1 MFHLLLKEQEN
12 FKKDHGQKIERYFW
26 DKKEELLEKEN
37 KAQKQNKRLSI
48 YHEILTNSGNYFK
61 LGQKE
66 NFIKRKQLIFKNT
79 KHFVLKGQWVVDTI
93 TTENLKEIS

>member
-1 MFHLLLKEQEN
+1 MFHPLLKEQEN
-12 FKKDHGQKIERYFW
+12 FKKDHGQKIESYFR

-37 KAQKQNKRLSI
+37 KAQNQNKRLSI
-48 YHEILTNSGNYFK
+48 YPEILKNAVNYFK
-61 LGQKE
+61 FGQKE

-79 KHFVLKGQWVVDTI
+79 KHFVLEGQWMMDTI